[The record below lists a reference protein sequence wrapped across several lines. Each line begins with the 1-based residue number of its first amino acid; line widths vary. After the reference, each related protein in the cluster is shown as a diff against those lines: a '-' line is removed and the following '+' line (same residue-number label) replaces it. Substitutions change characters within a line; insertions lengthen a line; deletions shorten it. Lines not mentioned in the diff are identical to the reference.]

1 MASSAAFPSRSHC
14 AVTGA
19 PEVGSEEHQLLLHLV
34 SLGALSLDKALL
46 HEQSREQARH
56 DSLTGL
62 LGHRVFHEVLEQQI
76 AAANLPIPAI
86 AIAGITIGNVDEVS
100 KTGIRAVAVSSAIIA
115 ADDVRAAADGF
126 KRKLKQ

>member
-1 MASSAAFPSRSHC
+1 MLSSAGAPGELGIGDDGERRPSSTTAGRASRSRSPRRRSAIV

-19 PEVGSEEHQLLLHLV
+19 PAVGSEEHQLLLHLL

-62 LGHRVFHEVLEQQI
+62 LGHRVFHEVLEQ
-76 AAANLPIPAI
+76 
-86 AIAGITIGNVDEVS
+86 
-100 KTGIRAVAVSSAIIA
+100 R
-115 ADDVRAAADGF
+115 
-126 KRKLKQ
+126 